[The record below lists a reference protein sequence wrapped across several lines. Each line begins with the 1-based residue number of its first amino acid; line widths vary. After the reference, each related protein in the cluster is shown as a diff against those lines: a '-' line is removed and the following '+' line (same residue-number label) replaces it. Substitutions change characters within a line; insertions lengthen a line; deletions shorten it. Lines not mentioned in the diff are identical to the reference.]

1 MQPLARE
8 SRPARVLIAP
18 ANGRLQGITA
28 DLYAFET
35 LTFYFVGRD
44 LTRVAML
51 ILQSRMR

>member
-1 MQPLARE
+1 MQLLARE
-8 SRPARVLIAP
+8 SRPARVLNSS
-18 ANGRLQGITA
+18 ANGRLQVITG
-28 DLYAFET
+28 DVYAFET

>member
-1 MQPLARE
+1 MQLLARE
-8 SRPARVLIAP
+8 SRPARVLIAS

-35 LTFYFVGRD
+35 LTFYFVERD

>member
-1 MQPLARE
+1 MQLLARE
-8 SRPARVLIAP
+8 SRPARVLIAS
-18 ANGRLQGITA
+18 ANGRLQVITG
-28 DLYAFET
+28 DVYAFET